1 MEGLEENRVRSC
13 ASIASNTSRIST
25 VWTAPSPD
33 QGVYSSSPHPRTLT
47 RLPDWHT
54 YNHNRFIS
62 TPHPGSDSSA
72 YFTALW
78 DSPTA
83 DLAARRVGSHS
94 LVTVGVA
101 SPLAQTQ
108 TRYGYTQDWL
118 SSNLAH
124 SKKAEKG
131 NWWSDGSSVSENGSF
146 EGCTATSDFYADID
160 QHYLSDK
167 KVDNSR
173 LVLAHLGRNRE
184 ERKATV
190 PTQATPSRMSEDL
203 YELSQSPL
211 EGKPLMEKSGSRPGK
226 EQSAEALSMTQVPKK
241 DKDLPPP
248 PGFTRMASEATVV
261 VTSVNVLGSPSN
273 VTRPSLT
280 SQISFQRPRRRVNW
294 RGKACIIALPAVD
307 GYDEKIGTRGYL
319 KPQDVLER
327 LEMWERQGYQTKG
340 FSLTS
345 IIQGGTE
352 HLFEGQSRVVYPS
365 PDDPTDERGSK
376 RYRVRI
382 PNRQEWDDYVGRLKE
397 DKLRALGVSFETE
410 VLSSRNSPIAPS
422 MSRNTSSHNSSIQIS
437 PDLVTSLSYGNLG
450 QYSNQVS
457 PRLASLS
464 SGPQIVSQ
472 VPPGSLH
479 TGKAGNNHLQRYSIA
494 LPGAEKALMVACQFP
509 QVPSP
514 IPGTWPSQQHLGSP
528 AISRVTTPSFNGYV
542 QDFGSILTPRSISSP
557 DYGYAMFN
565 QVSHRV
571 SPQSHQQQ
579 AQIKPHHYLQEY
591 EQHQKTLPSQ
601 RKHTIANP
609 EPPANGSRSVGIS
622 NPLEIVNPVPRGHR
636 QNLSETLQKGV
647 DEAESRLVMPAIGTN
662 GIKENSGL
670 NTGDRNDGGEEP
682 PMLANILQSAG
693 KDLILEDS
701 DLDTNPSIACTP
713 KPLGAVHTD
722 SSQGHSSKHS
732 LSKMNANAPEFVYNP
747 VQSLP
752 AEIFAF
758 ASDQQGVQPT
768 LDHHTGTS
776 LTRDRMSEKPNIN
789 SILNS
794 AAPAFTPASSF
805 KPPNP
810 SRVFSFSSNGPSFK
824 PENPGSGLLAMNG
837 TLTGGGAMSEFPVS
851 QKIFGNINL
860 SDIVK
865 PVKKSRAI
873 PIVRPKQY
881 DRSYD
886 QDSDGQEDESGRI
899 TQADGRQKRI
909 RHDNGESDQ
918 QPLFANPTSRMHS
931 SQELDQSLRPNPL
944 TDTASIAKG
953 DSLAHETTTTRPEE
967 FINGIT
973 TSEESDHVV
982 KPDFVN
988 MDSKIW
994 EPFPFDNVDD
1004 AASFNAARSALTSP
1018 EDNSA
1023 KKSNSFPPIPDT
1035 EIDATSSATQGV
1047 FAPFISP
1054 DDLEPDF
1061 ISVIRNV
1068 QQDSLPVSL
1077 DSIESSRSPCGAGNA
1092 ASPSLS
1098 SPNQVLL
1105 EETVLDRP
1113 SSATITNHDRPA
1125 KSRDFEPL
1133 GVTENG
1139 QHDTQPELA
1148 PVDGATYLESS
1159 YDEIDAVMKHLNKED
1174 SDIGVERNA
1183 GSWQYKSPIKTSVG
1197 HVNDQDRLEQFPLT
1211 ADVREDAP
1219 SPDPNR
1225 THESNPPL
1233 KDSDFPSTTLVGIRE
1248 QNTCHSPSYMLSNTS
1263 SNHGFSVQRLN
1274 RSKDLPISDWDDALS
1289 SSDEIK
1295 FRSKINFFD
1304 HRINDLV
1311 GGVVQQRLQP
1321 LENVLVNIQDLLA
1334 ASSSKPSV
1342 KRIWRS
1348 ASAEVETS
1356 DADDEDDSQGSH
1368 SKVKSPGK
1376 DRTYDKLKN
1385 IFTEMIEVRSSSKP
1399 AAEMTDI
1406 LETLKDLKS
1415 MVQRP
1420 LQSASDIKTVVE
1432 EAIARQMRGRSAPIT
1447 SSHESAT
1454 VEKLQLQITG
1464 LESMLKIAD
1473 TRADDELQARRAT
1486 EDALADN
1493 QRLLRMAMQE
1503 AAEQRESAE
1512 ETERSLLGFHDERQQ
1527 VLRRT
1532 AMLEGAQESL
1542 QNTASDLAAKNAA
1555 LEGTLNEYR
1564 LSSSQWREEVEEAK
1578 RENKDLL
1585 RTINALKMEIEE
1597 TIRGRQTLSNKFD
1610 RLQEDM
1616 ALASR
1621 DIARD
1626 QSRWRAREEE
1636 ATAKLEALNSRLGS
1650 ELRSKEELESS
1661 VKRLGAQKEEA
1672 IDLQFSFERSQREN
1686 ADLERLLAVLKTE
1699 ISEQNKELAG
1709 YKREVHHIGETARL
1723 ELQRTTEAKDAEI
1736 EAARNQVNVIS
1747 SDLQAVIARLRSQIQ
1762 DATEDT
1768 KAAKA
1773 RYEIS
1778 LAESTES
1785 KNAALREATD
1795 AKEAALQEN
1804 SQFHNRILLEA
1815 NSQHTR
1821 TLQNTLEDKARAEA
1835 YLTERLTLAN
1845 ERVSYLADKCSH
1857 LEGKL
1862 EIAKSAAHAAAVAA
1876 QSKKAASGISA
1887 RSTSPKIN
1895 DPGLPE
1901 KISPQ
1906 ALRESIL
1913 VLQEQLQER
1922 ESHVE
1927 RLEKELLQFDRQSPE
1942 KLRNHEME
1950 INWLRELLCVR
1961 VDDLEEIISTLS
1973 HSSFD
1978 REAVRDAA
1986 IRIKTNLQM
1995 EQQGK
2000 ERSAAANST
2009 FPALSRISNI
2019 ASSPR
2024 ALPLAAAAA
2033 WGNWRKAQDT
2043 SSGSALST
2051 ANVTGDQ
2058 TPPRSSSPA
2067 RGFLSGLLTP
2077 PRTNIRQSPSLHQTH
2092 NRTGTTSTPKWAPD
2106 VHGSGGQSL
2115 DSEVEG
2121 TSLGF
2126 LNPRAPLP
2134 LMRES
2139 SYDGDAES
2147 TEFRKEHGDVA
2158 TEVQH
2163 IKFISATL
2171 EESHGLGQENSTT

>member
-13 ASIASNTSRIST
+13 VSIASNNSRIST

-54 YNHNRFIS
+54 YNHNRFTS

-94 LVTVGVA
+94 LVTVGVV

-118 SSNLAH
+118 SSNLAD

-131 NWWSDGSSVSENGSF
+131 NWWSDDSSDSENRSF
-146 EGCTATSDFYADID
+146 EGCTATSDSYADVD

-167 KVDNSR
+167 KADDSR
-173 LVLAHLGRNRE
+173 LTLAHLDRNCK

-190 PTQATPSRMSEDL
+190 PTQVTPRRMSEDL
-203 YELSQSPL
+203 YELSQSSL
-211 EGKPLMEKSGSRPGK
+211 EGKPLMEKSSSRPGK

-294 RGKACIIALPAVD
+294 RGKACIIALPADD

-340 FSLTS
+340 FSLSS

-365 PDDPTDERGSK
+365 PDDQTDERGSK

-382 PNRQEWDDYVGRLKE
+382 PNRREWDDYVGRLKE

-410 VLSSRNSPIAPS
+410 VSSSRNSPIAPS
-422 MSRNTSSHNSSIQIS
+422 MSRNTSSHSSSIQIS
-437 PDLVTSLSYGNLG
+437 PKLVTSLSYGNLR
-450 QYSNQVS
+450 QYQNQVS
-457 PRLASLS
+457 PRLASVN

-479 TGKAGNNHLQRYSIA
+479 AGKAGNNSLQKYSIA
-494 LPGAEKALMVACQFP
+494 LPGAEKGLMAACQLP
-509 QVPSP
+509 QVPSSMP
-514 IPGTWPSQQHLGSP
+514 VTWPSQQHLGSP

-542 QDFGSILTPRSISSP
+542 QDFGSILTPGSISSP
-557 DYGYAMFN
+557 EYGYAVFN

-571 SPQSHQQQ
+571 SPQAYQQQ

-591 EQHQKTLPSQ
+591 EQHQKMLLSQ
-601 RKHTIANP
+601 LNHTTANP

-622 NPLEIVNPVPRGHR
+622 NPPEIVNPVPRGHR

-647 DEAESRLVMPAIGTN
+647 DEAESYLVMPAIGTN

-670 NTGDRNDGGEEP
+670 NTGDGNDGGEEP
-682 PMLANILQSAG
+682 PMLANILQNAG
-693 KDLILEDS
+693 KDLNLEDS
-701 DLDTNPSIACTP
+701 DLETNPSIACTP

-722 SSQGHSSKHS
+722 SSQAHSSKHS

-747 VQSLP
+747 IQSLP
-752 AEIFAF
+752 AEVFAF

-768 LDHHTGTS
+768 LEHHTGTS
-776 LTRDRMSEKPNIN
+776 LTRDRMLEKPNVN
-789 SILNS
+789 STLNS

-824 PENPGSGLLAMNG
+824 PENPGSSLLTMNG
-837 TLTGGGAMSEFPVS
+837 ILTGGGAISEFPVS

-860 SDIVK
+860 SDIAK

-873 PIVRPKQY
+873 PIVRPKQN

-886 QDSDGQEDESGRI
+886 RDSDGQEDESGRI

-918 QPLFANPTSRMHS
+918 PPLFANPTSRMHS
-931 SQELDQSLRPNPL
+931 SQELDQSLQPNPL
-944 TDTASIAKG
+944 IDTSNIAKG

-967 FINGIT
+967 FVNVINT
-973 TSEESDHVV
+973 CESDHVV
-982 KPDFVN
+982 KPDVVN
-988 MDSKIW
+988 MDGKTW

-1023 KKSNSFPPIPDT
+1023 KKSNSIPSIPDP
-1035 EIDATSSATQGV
+1035 EIDSTNYATKGV
-1047 FAPFISP
+1047 FAPFTSP

-1077 DSIESSRSPCGAGNA
+1077 DSIESPRSPCGAGNA

-1098 SPNQVLL
+1098 FSNQTVLK
-1105 EETVLDRP
+1105 ETVLDWP
-1113 SSATITNHDRPA
+1113 SSATINNHDGPA
-1125 KSRDFEPL
+1125 KSRDFEPP
-1133 GVTENG
+1133 GVVENG

-1159 YDEIDAVMKHLNKED
+1159 YDEIDAVMKHLNEED

-1183 GSWQYKSPIKTSVG
+1183 GPWHYNSTIKTSLG
-1197 HVNDQDRLEQFPLT
+1197 HDNDQDRLEQFPLT
-1211 ADVREDAP
+1211 ADAREDAP
-1219 SPDPNR
+1219 SPDLNR
-1225 THESNPPL
+1225 IHESNSPL
-1233 KDSDFPSTTLVGIRE
+1233 KDSDFPSTTLIGIRE
-1248 QNTCHSPSYMLSNTS
+1248 QNTCHSPSYMLSNIS

-1321 LENVLVNIQDLLA
+1321 LERVLVNIQDLLA
-1334 ASSSKPSV
+1334 ANSSKPSV
-1342 KRIWRS
+1342 KSSRRS

-1356 DADDEDDSQGSH
+1356 DADDEDDSEGSH

-1385 IFTEMIEVRSSSKP
+1385 LLKEMIEVRSSSNP
-1399 AAEMTDI
+1399 AADMTDI
-1406 LETLKDLKS
+1406 LEILKDLKS

-1420 LQSASDIKTVVE
+1420 LQSASEIKIIVE
-1432 EAIARQMRGRSAPIT
+1432 EAVARQMRGRSAPIT

-1473 TRADDELQARRAT
+1473 IRADDELQARRAT

-1564 LSSSQWREEVEEAK
+1564 LSSSQWRDEVEEAK

-1585 RTINALKMEIEE
+1585 RTISALKVEIEE

-1636 ATAKLEALNSRLGS
+1636 ATAKLEALNLRLES

-1661 VKRLGAQKEEA
+1661 VKRLGVQQEEA
-1672 IDLQFSFERSQREN
+1672 IDLQCSFERSQREN
-1686 ADLERLLAVLKTE
+1686 ADLERLLVVLKTE

-1709 YKREVHHIGETARL
+1709 YKREVHHITETARL
-1723 ELQRTTEAKDAEI
+1723 ELQRMTEAKDAEI

-1747 SDLQAVIARLRSQIQ
+1747 SDLQAVITRLRSQIQ

-1768 KAAKA
+1768 KAAKV
-1773 RYEIS
+1773 RYEII
-1778 LAESTES
+1778 LAESAES
-1785 KNAALREATD
+1785 KNAAFREATD

-1804 SQFHNRILLEA
+1804 SQFHQRILLEA

-1835 YLTERLTLAN
+1835 YLNQRLTLAN

-1876 QSKKAASGISA
+1876 QSKKAASGTSA
-1887 RSTSPKIN
+1887 RSTSPKVK

-1927 RLEKELLQFDRQSPE
+1927 RLEKELLQFDTQSPE

-1973 HSSFD
+1973 HPSYD

-1986 IRIKTNLQM
+1986 IRIKANLQM

-2000 ERSAAANST
+2000 ERTTAVNST

-2051 ANVTGDQ
+2051 ANATGDQ

-2092 NRTGTTSTPKWAPD
+2092 NQPGTTSTQKWASD

-2121 TSLGF
+2121 TSLGS
-2126 LNPRAPLP
+2126 LNPRATLP
-2134 LMRES
+2134 LMREH

-2147 TEFRKEHGDVA
+2147 TEFRKEYGDVA

-2171 EESHGLGQENSTT
+2171 EESHGLGPENSTT